1 MITVGQLIKKKGHDV
16 WSVSPE
22 KTVLEALQYMADK
35 NIGALMVVD
44 SGKMVGIF
52 SERDYA
58 RCVALKGL
66 TAESTQVRDVMTE
79 HVVYIRPEQSV
90 DECMALMTE
99 KHIRHLPV
107 MTGDR
112 LTGIISIGDVVKEVI
127 SEQEFTINN
136 LENYITGGKR

>member
-1 MITVGQLIKKKGHDV
+1 MITVGQLLKKKGHDV
-16 WSVSPE
+16 WSVPSDT
-22 KTVLEALQYMADK
+22 TVLEALKVMADK

-44 SGKMVGIF
+44 AGEMVGIF

-66 TAESTQVRDVMTE
+66 TAESTPVRDVMTE
-79 HVVYIRPEQSV
+79 HVVFIRPEQSI
-90 DECMALMTE
+90 DECMALMTD

-107 MTGDR
+107 KTGDR

-127 SEQEFTINN
+127 AEQEFTINN
-136 LENYITGGKR
+136 LENYITGGKH